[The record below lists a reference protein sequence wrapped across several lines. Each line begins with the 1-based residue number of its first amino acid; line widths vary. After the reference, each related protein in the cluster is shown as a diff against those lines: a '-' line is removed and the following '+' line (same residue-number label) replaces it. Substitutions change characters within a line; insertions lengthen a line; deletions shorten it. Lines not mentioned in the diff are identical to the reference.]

1 MRACSLVCIIGI
13 IFLLINQFYSGL
25 NWAQLFIGGFVAVAV
40 WTDCGRWVRYKLR
53 HRSPN

>member
-1 MRACSLVCIIGI
+1 MRACSLVCVIGI

-40 WTDCGRWVRYKLR
+40 WTDCSRWVRYKLR
-53 HRSPN
+53 HRSHN